1 MVRSMTAATATARP
15 VLTTSPPDPDAPSFA
30 GVEHPFLSLRGRTAF
45 SVIARPR
52 SGRSNLLAWGSPRP
66 FGARDDRKV
75 SHCEARSL
83 SVIARPRSGRSNLI
97 LTQDDSIGPLATL
110 GTTLMLK
117 FGPFQHDGKNVL
129 RLYSHQQEPHRSV
142 HGDHKRPFKAH
153 VGTPGGFG
161 LEIRGPVPCDRTCV
175 FRGF

>member
-1 MVRSMTAATATARP
+1 QPPLRRDPFSRHHLRTRMHPPSPVWSTLSCHCEARI
-15 VLTTSPPDPDAPSFA
+15 L
-30 GVEHPFLSLRGRTAF
+30 

-83 SVIARPRSGRSNLI
+83 SVIARPRSGRSNLL

>member
-52 SGRSNLLAWGSPRP
+52 SGRSNIL
-66 FGARDDRKV
+66 
-75 SHCEARSL
+75 
-83 SVIARPRSGRSNLI
+83 

-175 FRGF
+175 FRG